1 MSMKH
6 RMLLFL
12 FSKQTDLNA
21 RGVASSFRVV
31 LVKRSCRRSEVE
43 RTSAKI
49 APRSSGGRD
58 TTMVVVSKR
67 CEVRFAGSYLKSSP
81 RRLGP
86 GSAGW
91 RGPFPFG
98 HLVPTPPR
106 RWPFVSR
113 CRFESMETAQRS
125 ERDEHAPCRNGG
137 RALSVVSSIP
147 LLRWLSPYLDI

>member
-1 MSMKH
+1 MSLKH
-6 RMLLFL
+6 LMLLFL

-67 CEVRFAGSYLKSSP
+67 CEVRFAGSCPKLSP

-91 RGPFPFG
+91 RGPSFSG
-98 HLVPTPPR
+98 YLLPTPPR
-106 RWPFVSR
+106 R
-113 CRFESMETAQRS
+113 
-125 ERDEHAPCRNGG
+125 
-137 RALSVVSSIP
+137 
-147 LLRWLSPYLDI
+147 